1 MILHDEPFQAPSLD
15 AVLEWDVEVVGLPP
29 TAHLQARAPTSWCC
43 PPAIPGRQWYKYFQ
57 RPKWG
62 KTPRKA
68 SHN

>member
-15 AVLEWDVEVVGLPP
+15 AVLEWDVEVISLPS
-29 TAHLQARAPTSWCC
+29 TTHLQARAPHQLVL
-43 PPAIPGRQWYKYFQ
+43 PLAIPGRQWYRYFQ

-68 SHN
+68 SHK